1 MKSFSS
7 KGYLIGKLEA
17 KENEDYNQ
25 YFSVTSALK
34 VTKDRV
40 IGYIKDSPTD
50 LMYAIQ
56 DCHSIPFPSDAK
68 KKTTGN
74 KQNGKNHMRV

>member
-1 MKSFSS
+1 MESFSL

-17 KENEDYNQ
+17 KENEDNNG

-40 IGYIKDSPTD
+40 IVI
-50 LMYAIQ
+50 
-56 DCHSIPFPSDAK
+56 
-68 KKTTGN
+68 
-74 KQNGKNHMRV
+74 